1 MRARLPLSR
10 NFPRCSA
17 ALLLVA
23 LHVAALFLAAGCRR
37 SERAVTADTSVS
49 AIATVN
55 TERISYDEFENEYQ
69 AFLVRWDSFIR
80 NDPVRRQQAREIVL
94 RQMMDDR
101 LLDQEARR
109 RSILVS
115 DEELDARLQDLIAPM
130 DRNELRQSAVAARTT
145 LQQWLRAYQRRLVHQ
160 KLVRQEVIDKV
171 RLSPAEMRDFYNRA
185 PRKFQ
190 RPEQVKVRHLA
201 VGSRDL
207 FDRVMKAIE
216 RNEDFVQLV
225 KRYSITPDRANDGEL
240 GYVQRGTLPPELERA
255 VFESRRVGAI
265 SSPRKPVQTQIG
277 FHIFRVEGYR
287 AEGLR
292 TFEEAQADIRA
303 EMVLERQTEAY
314 RRWLEGL
321 RKAATIVIDHKLLTA
336 EAG

>member
-1 MRARLPLSR
+1 
-10 NFPRCSA
+10 
-17 ALLLVA
+17 
-23 LHVAALFLAAGCRR
+23 
-37 SERAVTADTSVS
+37 
-49 AIATVN
+49 
-55 TERISYDEFENEYQ
+55 
-69 AFLVRWDSFIR
+69 
-80 NDPVRRQQAREIVL
+80 
-94 RQMMDDR
+94 MMDDR